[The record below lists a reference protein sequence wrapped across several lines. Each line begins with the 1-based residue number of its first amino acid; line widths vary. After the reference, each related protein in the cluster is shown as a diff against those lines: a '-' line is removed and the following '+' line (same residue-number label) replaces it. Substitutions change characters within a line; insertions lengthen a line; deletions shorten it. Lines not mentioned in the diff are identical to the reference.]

1 MDFIENGNVV
11 NSVNFPAVNLGPANG
26 DTRIAVMTK
35 GVEKPVDL
43 ALAMFADISVKAVV
57 GGTKGS
63 YGYVLISTDSQI
75 TSVPKAD
82 GVVRV
87 RVIQ

>member
-11 NSVNFPAVNLGPANG
+11 NSVNFPAANLGPANG

-35 GVEKPVDL
+35 DVEKPVDL
-43 ALAMFADISVKAVV
+43 ALAMFADISIKAVV

-63 YGYVLISTDSQI
+63 HGYVLISTDSQI